1 MEKQQITKAKERLIL
16 AGIKVI
22 EDNGIQGFSLRKA
35 AETCGISCAAP
46 YKHFKNKEEF
56 ITRIVQYI
64 NDQWLEK
71 QAIVIEKYKP
81 DLKAQMI
88 YITLAYIDFLVN
100 NPHFRSIIMIKD
112 ESLSAENNSIRYRI
126 SSKSSQLV
134 ERYCL
139 ENDIPDAILKERLFM
154 VRSLIY
160 GASLMFDN
168 GELAY
173 DDENIQ
179 MIYNIIERA
188 FDVSD
193 EQKMI
198 DKKDSKS

>member
-1 MEKQQITKAKERLIL
+1 MEKQLITKAKERLIL

-22 EDNGIQGFSLRKA
+22 EENGIQGFSLRKA
-35 AETCGISCAAP
+35 AEACGISCAAP
-46 YKHFKNKEEF
+46 YKHFKNKDEF
-56 ITRIVQYI
+56 ITRIIQYI
-64 NDQWLEK
+64 HDQWLEK
-71 QAIVIEKYKP
+71 QALVIKEHKP

-88 YITLAYIDFLVN
+88 YVSLAYIDFLVN
-100 NPHFRSIIMIKD
+100 NPQFRSIIMIKD

-134 ERYCL
+134 KQYCL
-139 ENDIPDAILKERLFM
+139 ENNISDVIQKERLFM

-160 GASLMFDN
+160 GAALMFDN

-173 DDENIQ
+173 DNENRQ

-188 FDVSD
+188 FDV
-193 EQKMI
+193 
-198 DKKDSKS
+198 KKKKKNI